1 MHSPVIGIL
10 IYPGDPF
17 WIQTY
22 EAIQRANEKVGAEL
36 KVFNFAETF
45 QVARSYD
52 PYAVAEEI
60 LAHRLD
66 ALISTILPRA
76 TTETLLKA
84 GLPVIQ
90 LGETTLRHPLL
101 VTPIGLREAANLAGE
116 YIAKQLNG
124 KGQVVFVGAFLE
136 DPLEEDR
143 GESRLEGFS
152 IAMKSFPDIHMEVVS
167 AYWSYAPAC
176 EALREAFQ
184 HLRGPVDAIFG
195 ASDWVALA
203 ARDVGHEMGVLSP
216 HTLLVGL
223 NGDPLALEAIA
234 NGTMTA
240 TVETCAEDFG
250 ARALFVARDAAS
262 GLPFPPHIYHTI
274 RLITAENVAATA
286 TRKLIAIAGLPNR
299 LVGFNRENEVFRFH
313 HLETSARI
321 IQKIGAI
328 LDQEQLASTIAELI
342 RESYGFNDVQ
352 VYLLHQ
358 DTQTL
363 QPLIGNQAQISV
375 EHSGLLD
382 EVLKRN
388 EAILIPDIAFSQR
401 YQPDPSS
408 PWIRSR
414 VLLPIHIAQEV
425 IGVLDLRRDQPTP
438 SLLQQQQGLQLL
450 ADMLGVAIQNARLYQ
465 EARNAQNTAERANQL
480 KTRLLANVGHE
491 MRTPLNVILGYAQSA
506 LNRHKRSGHHD
517 TELER
522 DLQIISQSGE
532 HLLRMINDLLDLSR
546 AEIGA
551 LNMYFEWMD
560 PRPIILEAFETFSR
574 SEEQNP
580 FIRWRVEIP
589 ERLPIIQ
596 ADSARLKQILL
607 NLLSNARKF
616 THEGEIVLSAHVE
629 PPFLRLSVADTGEGI
644 SLEQQERL
652 FEPFSASMGKRR
664 PSGIGLGLS
673 ITRHL
678 IALHG
683 GTLTLESQPGKGST
697 FYIYLPLPGLT
708 GKFSHHPEKQNHLP
722 RAMFILSA
730 RGEISPTIQEI
741 CARQNL
747 IPAFMRSP
755 KDLESLY
762 THYHPVALAWDLA
775 CATAEDWMLYQW
787 LYTQVDF
794 SDLPFL
800 LFNPATT
807 EAGLVQV
814 LTKPTRSD
822 TLLEWISTLVP
833 QERPERPFLI
843 VDDDPH
849 ARMTYRQL
857 IETYF
862 PQTPILEAS
871 SGEEALRALEAKI
884 PALILLDLLMP
895 GMSGFEVLERL
906 RRQPHTRTIPVVV
919 VSGKLLTY
927 ADLQR
932 LNYPYVTF
940 QSKEILTENELKE
953 VLQET
958 LMQPQNGENTSP
970 LIRQALA
977 YLHQNYMHPI
987 SRKDIAQSVNLS
999 ENYFTSLFREEMH
1012 LTPWEYLTR
1021 LRISIACRLLRETS
1035 LSIKAI
1041 ALQVGFSDPG
1051 YFTRVFNKLIGD
1063 SPQNYRKSASEQIFA
1078 RTVNFPKP
1086 SS

>member
-1 MHSPVIGIL
+1 MQPPVIGIL

-22 EAIQRANEKVGAEL
+22 EAIQRANEKVGAEF
-36 KVFNFAETF
+36 KVFNFAENF
-45 QVARSYD
+45 KAVRSYD

-66 ALISTILPRA
+66 AFISTILPQA
-76 TTETLLKA
+76 TTQTLLNA
-84 GLPVIQ
+84 GLPIIQ

-116 YIAKQLNG
+116 FIGKSLNG
-124 KGQVVFVGAFLE
+124 KGRVLFIGAFLE

-152 IAMKSFPDIHMEVVS
+152 IAMKQFPEIQFEVIG

-184 HLRGPVDAIFG
+184 HVRGPVDAIFG

-203 ARDVGHEMGVLSP
+203 ARDVGHEMGIFAP

-250 ARALFVARDAAS
+250 MRALLIARDAAS
-262 GLPFPPHIYHTI
+262 GKPFPPHIFHTI

-328 LDQEQLASTIAELI
+328 LDQDQLVSTIADLI

-352 VYLLHQ
+352 VYLLRQ
-358 DTQTL
+358 DTQSL
-363 QPLIGNQAQISV
+363 QPLIGSEAHISL
-375 EHSGLLD
+375 EHSGLPGEALR
-382 EVLKRN
+382 RN
-388 EAILIPDIAFSQR
+388 EAILIPDFSFSQR
-401 YQPDPSS
+401 YQADPSH

-414 VLLPIHIAQEV
+414 VLLPIHIAQEA

-438 SLLQQQQGLQLL
+438 SLIQQQQGLQLL
-450 ADMLGVAIQNARLYQ
+450 ADMLGIAIQNARLYQ

-506 LNRHKRSGHHD
+506 LNRHKRSGHQD
-517 TELER
+517 EELER
-522 DLQIISQSGE
+522 DLQTISQSGE

-551 LNMYFEWMD
+551 LNMYFEWID
-560 PRPIILEAFETFSR
+560 PRPIILEAFETFAR
-574 SEEQNP
+574 SDEHHP
-580 FIRWRVEIP
+580 SIRWRVEVP
-589 ERLPIIQ
+589 ERLPIVQ
-596 ADSARLKQILL
+596 VDSARLKQILL

-616 THEGEIVLSAHVE
+616 THAGEIVLSAQIE
-629 PPFLRLSVADTGEGI
+629 PPFLRISVADTGEGI

-683 GTLTLESQPGKGST
+683 GTMTLESQPGKGST
-697 FYIYLPLPGLT
+697 FYIYLPLPGLS
-708 GKFSHHPEKQNHLP
+708 GKASQHHEKQNHLP
-722 RAMFILSA
+722 PAMFILST
-730 RGEISPTIQEI
+730 RGEISPTIREI
-741 CARQNL
+741 CANQNFV
-747 IPAFMRSP
+747 PAFIRSP
-755 KDLESLY
+755 KDLEVHLE
-762 THYHPVALAWDLA
+762 HYHPVALAWDLD
-775 CATAEDWMLYQW
+775 CASTEDWMLYQW
-787 LYTQVDF
+787 LHTQVDMG
-794 SDLPFL
+794 DLPFL
-800 LFNPATT
+800 LFHHSPT
-807 EAGLVQV
+807 ETGLVQV
-814 LTKPTRSD
+814 LTKPTRSE
-822 TLLEWISTLVP
+822 TLLEWITALAPSQP
-833 QERPERPFLI
+833 GRRAFLI
-843 VDDDPH
+843 VDDDAQ
-849 ARMTYRQL
+849 ARMTYRRL

-862 PQTPILEAS
+862 PQTAVLEAS
-871 SGEEALRALEAKI
+871 SGEEAIQCLQSQT

-895 GMSGFEVLERL
+895 GMSGFELLERL
-906 RRQPHTRTIPVVV
+906 RRQPHTRTVPVIVI
-919 VSGKLLTY
+919 SGKLLTH
-927 ADLQR
+927 ADIQR
-932 LNYPYVTF
+932 LNYPYVSF
-940 QSKEILTENELKE
+940 QSKEILTPEEWKE
-953 VLQET
+953 VLQEI
-958 LMQPQNGENTSP
+958 LGHPHNGENSSP

-977 YLHQNYMHPI
+977 FIHQNYMLPI
-987 SRKDIAQSVNLS
+987 SRKDIARSVNLS

-1021 LRISIACRLLRETS
+1021 LRIRIACRLLQETS
-1035 LSIKAI
+1035 LNIKAI

-1051 YFTRVFNKLIGD
+1051 YFTRVFTRLMGD
-1063 SPQNYRKSASEQIFA
+1063 TPQNYRRDASRQPFA
-1078 RTVNFPKP
+1078 RTVNFPKL
-1086 SS
+1086 ST